1 MIYGSEDSNIINR
14 LNLYWDLKSKNG
26 CIQAMHVGKA
36 GITI

>member
-14 LNLYWDLKSKNG
+14 LNLYVDLKSKDG
-26 CIQAMHVGKA
+26 FIQAMHVGKA